1 MKASRLLLKQSLV
14 LLLGLM
20 ALLVV
25 VRIAVETRY
34 IPSTAMAPTLVPGDR
49 IVVYKLA
56 SMFSSEYKR
65 GEVILFYPPAS
76 ELGLK
81 RLHFD
86 WLHFMGTLTGLTIF
100 RQQPL
105 FIKRVIAVAGET
117 VEVKPGEGVF
127 VNGRLLPEPYVAEPA
142 SYRLKELAD
151 LGGENALGATIQP
164 HAGQKKA
171 IVVPPGTCF
180 VLGDNRNQSAD
191 SHVFGFVP
199 AASIMGRAVVRFY
212 PDIKDLSPP
221 EYKMKDSL

>member
-1 MKASRLLLKQSLV
+1 
-14 LLLGLM
+14 
-20 ALLVV
+20 
-25 VRIAVETRY
+25 
-34 IPSTAMAPTLVPGDR
+34 
-49 IVVYKLA
+49 
-56 SMFSSEYKR
+56 SEYKR

-76 ELGLK
+76 EPGLK

-86 WLHFMGTLTGLTIF
+86 WLHIMGNLTGLPIF
-100 RQQPL
+100 HRQPV

-199 AASIMGRAVVRFY
+199 TASIMGRAVVRFY

-221 EYKMKDSL
+221 EYK